1 MHLTSHGFSSPRRAA
16 LAGLLALA
24 LAGCASLPGRDP
36 LNVQVAGVEPLEG
49 QGLEM
54 RMAVKLRV
62 QNPNESAIHYSGV
75 ALELEVNDLPLA
87 SGVSSQ
93 GGTVPGFGETLIEV
107 PVTLSAFSVLRQAW
121 NLGGGAPLQNVP
133 YALRGKLGGGLW
145 GTRRFSDA
153 GVLSLPEPRDTP

>member
-1 MHLTSHGFSSPRRAA
+1 MSATRLFLLLWA
-16 LAGLLALA
+16 LV
-24 LAGCASLPGRDP
+24 LAGCSSFGGRDP
-36 LNVQVAGVEPLEG
+36 LQVDLAGMEPLAGE
-49 QGLEM
+49 GLEV
-54 RMAVKLRV
+54 RFTLKLRV
-62 QNPNESAIHYSGV
+62 QNPNESAIPYSGV

>member
-1 MHLTSHGFSSPRRAA
+1 MSATRLVLLLWA
-16 LAGLLALA
+16 LV
-24 LAGCASLPGRDP
+24 LAGCSSFGGRDP
-36 LNVQVAGVEPLEG
+36 LQVDLAGMEPLAGE
-49 QGLEM
+49 GLEV
-54 RMAVKLRV
+54 RFTLKLRV

>member
-1 MHLTSHGFSSPRRAA
+1 MSATRLVLLLWA
-16 LAGLLALA
+16 LV
-24 LAGCASLPGRDP
+24 LAGCSSFGGRDP
-36 LNVQVAGVEPLEG
+36 LQVDLAGMEPLAGE
-49 QGLEM
+49 GLEV
-54 RMAVKLRV
+54 RFTLKLRV

-87 SGVSSQ
+87 RGVSSQ
-93 GGTVPGFGETLIEV
+93 GGTVAGFGETLIEV

-145 GTRRFSDA
+145 GTRRFSDT

>member
-1 MHLTSHGFSSPRRAA
+1 MSATRLFLLLWA
-16 LAGLLALA
+16 LV
-24 LAGCASLPGRDP
+24 LAGCSSFGGRDP
-36 LNVQVAGVEPLEG
+36 LQVDLAGMEPLAGE
-49 QGLEM
+49 GLEV
-54 RMAVKLRV
+54 RFTLKLRV

-93 GGTVPGFGETLIEV
+93 GGTVAGFGETLIEV